1 MEHLGLVRAL
11 QFLTDNS
18 LEVATLVTDGHNQIA
33 KYIAEKK
40 PEIKHL
46 YDVWYM
52 SKSMWFNYTLQDIHS
67 CKLLQKKMSSLAK
80 TKECSVIGEWIKQL
94 LLMGMTS
101 SGDGSPVWIT
111 FATSTMIATMTL

>member
-1 MEHLGLVRAL
+1 MAG
-11 QFLTDNS
+11 
-18 LEVATLVTDGHNQIA
+18 
-33 KYIAEKK
+33 
-40 PEIKHL
+40 IK
-46 YDVWYM
+46 
-52 SKSMWFNYTLQDIHS
+52 
-67 CKLLQKKMSSLAK
+67 KKMSSLAK